1 MKKILLT
8 MAALFVAVTM
18 NAQGAGSMFVKP
30 MAGLTYATITDSDAK
45 MKLGFAGGAEF
56 GYNFTDNITFTGG
69 LLYTMAGAKADNVD
83 VEGFFNMDYKT
94 TLNYLNIPILFNY
107 YIVPG
112 LALKTGIQPG
122 ILLSHKSKTTVY
134 ERGKSEEVET
144 TSTDGLNTVDITVPF
159 GVSYELSDFVI
170 DFRYNLGLLKIA
182 KDDDKH
188 SRYED
193 ANKGKNSY
201 FMLTLGYKIN
211 F

>member
-30 MAGLTYATITDSDAK
+30 MAGLTYSTITDSDAK

-69 LLYTMAGAKADNVD
+69 LIYTMEGAKYDDD
-83 VEGFFNMDYKT
+83 VKSTIG
-94 TLNYLNIPILFNY
+94 YLNIPILFNY
-107 YIVPG
+107 YVAPG
-112 LALKTGIQPG
+112 LALRTGIQPG
-122 ILLSHKSKTTVY
+122 ILLSHKT
-134 ERGKSEEVET
+134 EVGDFSYT
-144 TSTDGLNTVDITVPF
+144 GTDGLNTVDIAVPF
-159 GVSYELSDFVI
+159 GVSYEVSDFVI

-193 ANKGKNSY
+193 ANKGKNSF

>member
-30 MAGLTYATITDSDAK
+30 MAGLTYAKTTSSVAD

-69 LLYTMAGAKADNVD
+69 LLYTMAGAKKDNVD

-94 TLNYLNIPILFNY
+94 TLTYLNIPILFNY

-122 ILLSHKSKTTVY
+122 ILLSHKSKVTLY

-144 TSTDGLNTVDITVPF
+144 TSSDRLNTVDITVPF
-159 GVSYELSDFVI
+159 GVSYEVSNFVI
-170 DFRYNLGLLKIA
+170 DFRYNLGLLDIA
-182 KDDDKH
+182 KDDDDYDH
-188 SRYED
+188 DYDSVS
-193 ANKGKNSY
+193 GKNSY

>member
-30 MAGLTYATITDSDAK
+30 MAGLTYSTITDSDAK
-45 MKLGFAGGAEF
+45 MKLGFAAGAEF

-69 LLYTMAGAKADNVD
+69 LIYTMEGAKADD
-83 VEGFFNMDYKT
+83 DHEDYKT

-107 YIVPG
+107 YVAPG

-122 ILLSHKSKTTVY
+122 ILLSQ
-134 ERGKSEEVET
+134 KSEAGDYAYT
-144 TSTDGLNTVDITVPF
+144 GTDGLNTVDITVPF
-159 GVSYELSDFVI
+159 GVSYEFSDLVI

-182 KDDDKH
+182 KDDKN
-188 SRYED
+188 SRYDD
-193 ANKGKNSY
+193 ATDGKNSF

>member
-18 NAQGAGSMFVKP
+18 NAQGEGTIFVKP
-30 MAGLTYATITDSDAK
+30 MAGLTYSTITSSDAD
-45 MKLGFAGGAEF
+45 MKLGFVGGAEL

-69 LLYTMAGAKADNVD
+69 LLYTMEGAKYDND
-83 VEGFFNMDYKT
+83 LKT
-94 TLNYLNIPILFNY
+94 TLGYLNIPILFNY
-107 YIVPG
+107 YVIPG

-122 ILLSHKSKTTVY
+122 ILLSHKTEAGNLSYT
-134 ERGKSEEVET
+134 G
-144 TSTDGLNTVDITVPF
+144 TDGLNTVDITVPF
-159 GVSYELSDFVI
+159 GVSYEVSDFVI

-182 KDDDKH
+182 KDDHH
-188 SRYED
+188 SRYESND
-193 ANKGKNSY
+193 GKNSF

>member
-30 MAGLTYATITDSDAK
+30 MAGLTYSTITDSDAK
-45 MKLGFAGGAEF
+45 MKLGFAAGAEF

-69 LLYTMAGAKADNVD
+69 LIYTMEGAKADDDYV
-83 VEGFFNMDYKT
+83 DYKT
-94 TLNYLNIPILFNY
+94 TLGYLNIPILFNY
-107 YIVPG
+107 YVVPG

-122 ILLSHKSKTTVY
+122 ILLSHKT
-134 ERGKSEEVET
+134 EVGDY
-144 TSTDGLNTVDITVPF
+144 SYSGTDGLNTVDIAVPF
-159 GVSYELSDFVI
+159 GVSYEVSDFVI